1 MTILGLATIYYLRK
15 IKITYVLCLRTIAF
29 LSENMIKKNKR
40 VESYLQNLAKL
51 DWGDYIQY
59 SI

>member
-1 MTILGLATIYYLRK
+1 MTFLGLATIYYLRK

-51 DWGDYIQY
+51 D
-59 SI
+59 